1 MKLTIINSIRT
12 NNFNDEHVM
21 QKITDMWKAASTDL
35 TEHESS
41 IYGVYHEYETDYKG
55 DYTLSVAIE
64 GEAKPLI
71 TIPSDVK
78 YKIFKVDTNEEQ
90 GIFNTWSKIW
100 DEEKKG
106 NLHRAYTYGFEKYYP
121 NGNIEIYI
129 AIK

>member
-35 TEHESS
+35 AEHESV

-64 GEAKPLI
+64 GETKPLI
-71 TIPSDVK
+71 TIPIDEK
-78 YKIFKVDTNEEQ
+78 YKIFKVDTTEEQ

-100 DEEKKG
+100 DEEKEG
-106 NLHRAYTYGFEKYYP
+106 NLHRSYTYDLEKYYP
-121 NGNIEIYI
+121 NGNIEIHI

>member
-41 IYGVYHEYETDYKG
+41 IYGVYHGYETDYKG

-64 GEAKPLI
+64 GEATPLI
-71 TIPSDVK
+71 TIPSDKK

-106 NLHRAYTYGFEKYYP
+106 NLHRAYTYDLEKYYP
-121 NGNIEIYI
+121 NGNIEIHI